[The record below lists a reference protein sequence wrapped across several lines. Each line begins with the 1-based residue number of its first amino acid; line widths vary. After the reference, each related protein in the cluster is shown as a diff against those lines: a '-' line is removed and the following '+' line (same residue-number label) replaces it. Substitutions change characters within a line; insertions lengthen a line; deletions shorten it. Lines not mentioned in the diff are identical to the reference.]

1 MPQRVDET
9 AVLEVDELR
18 KSFVS
23 RGRLGGGRRIVA
35 AVDGVS
41 FSLGRA
47 RTTALIGESG
57 CGKST
62 LARTILHLH
71 RPDSGSIRLLGDEV
85 AQLSDAAFR
94 KHRRHVQMVFQ
105 NPLTSFD
112 PVHSLGSS
120 IAEVMRLRR
129 PEGDVGERVGDLL
142 TEVGL
147 APRFASLRPRGV
159 SGGELQRAAIARA
172 LSTRP
177 ELVVMDEPTS
187 ALDMSIQG
195 QVLRLLRE
203 LQDRYQLSYLIA
215 THDLRSAKLIAHEV
229 IVLYLGQVVEQGPAG
244 EVFGRPRHPYTR
256 GLVYAHDLAGRTA
269 DGDRAVRIR
278 GTLAYPEPG
287 YQGCRLLG
295 RCPFAVAKC
304 SDPQTVQTI
313 APEHG
318 VRCWRAVAGE
328 IPVEGGKANA
338 PDPIRQPGG

>member
-62 LARTILHLH
+62 LARTILHLQ

-120 IAEVMRLRR
+120 IA
-129 PEGDVGERVGDLL
+129 
-142 TEVGL
+142 
-147 APRFASLRPRGV
+147 
-159 SGGELQRAAIARA
+159 

-195 QVLRLLRE
+195 QVLRLLHE

-229 IVLYLGQVVEQGPAG
+229 IVLYLGQVVEQGPAD
-244 EVFGRPRHPYTR
+244 EVLGRPRHPYTR

-287 YQGCRLLG
+287 YHGCRLVG

-304 SDPQTVQTI
+304 SDPQSVQTI

-338 PDPIRQPGG
+338 PDPVRQPGG

>member
-1 MPQRVDET
+1 MPQRLD
-9 AVLEVDELR
+9 VLEVEDLR
-18 KSFVS
+18 KSFAS
-23 RGRLGGGRRIVA
+23 RGRLGAGRRRVP

-62 LARTILHLH
+62 LARTILHLY
-71 RPDSGSIRLLGDEV
+71 RPDSGSIRLLGEEV

-94 KHRRHVQMVFQ
+94 SHRRHVQMVFQ

-112 PVHSLGSS
+112 PVHSIGSS
-120 IAEVMRLRR
+120 IAEVMHLRR
-129 PEGDVGERVGDLL
+129 PDGDVGERVGELL

-147 APRFASLRPRGV
+147 APRFAGLRPRAV

-195 QVLRLLRE
+195 QVLGLLRE
-203 LQDRYQLSYLIA
+203 LQERYQLSYLIA

-229 IVLYLGQVVEQGPAG
+229 IVLYLGQVVEQGPAD
-244 EVFGRPRHPYTR
+244 EVLTRPRHPYTR
-256 GLVYAHDLAGRTA
+256 GLVYAHDLAGRTV

-278 GTLAYPEPG
+278 GTLEYPEPG
-287 YQGCRLLG
+287 YEGCRLVG
-295 RCPFAVAKC
+295 RCPFAVSKC
-304 SDPQTVQTI
+304 SEPQQLETI
-313 APEHG
+313 APNHG
-318 VRCWRAVAGE
+318 VRCWRAIAGE
-328 IPVEGGKANA
+328 IPAEGGTADA
-338 PDPIRQPGG
+338 PDPIRQPGR